1 MGGIRE
7 GYGSQPLY
15 DLILRCREKTDQ
27 ISHISEIL
35 YHESCPMER
44 DLKGRQ
50 ELCRKW
56 DDGKRVLES
65 YYASAQIQAQVTWA
79 NYPLRYRVKWQVKG
93 SPKVSVIIP
102 NQDHI
107 ADLEQCLR
115 SIQKKTTYTN
125 YEVLVVENNSRQP
138 QTFAWYEKMLQRY
151 RKVKLLKWEKEFNY
165 SAINNFA
172 AKQAEGEYLIFL
184 NNDTEILTPDWIQE
198 MLSVCQQKKVGV
210 VGAKLYYPDDTI
222 QHAGVILGLSNI
234 AGHLF
239 VKEPGNIS
247 GYMGRACT
255 MQNLSAVTAAC
266 MMASAEIF
274 RKVGGFEEKLQVA
287 LNDVDFCM
295 KVQEAGEM
303 VVFQPEAELYHYE
316 SKSRGLE
323 DTPEK
328 KARYDREVAYFRGR
342 WKEVLE
348 KGDPYYNVNLSR
360 TTWNC
365 TFRIPPAAER
375 K

>member
-1 MGGIRE
+1 M
-7 GYGSQPLY
+7 
-15 DLILRCREKTDQ
+15 
-27 ISHISEIL
+27 
-35 YHESCPMER
+35 
-44 DLKGRQ
+44 
-50 ELCRKW
+50 
-56 DDGKRVLES
+56 
-65 YYASAQIQAQVTWA
+65 
-79 NYPLRYRVKWQVKG
+79 
-93 SPKVSVIIP
+93 
-102 NQDHI
+102 
-107 ADLEQCLR
+107 
-115 SIQKKTTYTN
+115 
-125 YEVLVVENNSRQP
+125 
-138 QTFAWYEKMLQRY
+138 
-151 RKVKLLKWEKEFNY
+151 KWEKEFNY

-172 AKQAEGEYLIFL
+172 AKQAKGEYLIFL
-184 NNDTEILTPDWIQE
+184 NNDTEILTPNWIQE

-303 VVFQPEAELYHYE
+303 IVFQPEAELYHYE

-342 WKEVLE
+342 WKTVLE

-375 K
+375 E